1 MMSRLAR
8 TVSLIGITVLQLAG
22 VTRSATAQAVTDT
35 FAGKRIQMVVG
46 WDVGGGYDIYA
57 RLLARHLGKH
67 IPGNPM
73 IVPQNMPGA
82 GSRLAANWLYN
93 VAPKDGTAIAT
104 IGQGTPLDQAMNESG
119 VRYDAAKLNWIGN
132 PIIDNLV
139 TATSQQSGVETLD
152 DLKRK
157 GALYCGDVG
166 AGPTSTFPEIINQL
180 LGTRIKIIPG
190 FPGVNAVHLA
200 MDRGEVDCVGGT
212 TWSSMKATRG
222 QKMQNHELAILLQ
235 WGTLKDPEI
244 SSYMKREIPLILELA
259 QNDLDYKALS
269 FITSSATLGRPFAA
283 PPGIP
288 EDRLRALR
296 RAFDAT
302 MKDPEFLAE
311 AGKASMDIKPLA
323 GEPLQELATEVA
335 QAPPQRLERAKE
347 LIGRAGAK

>member
-1 MMSRLAR
+1 MNWLAR
-8 TVSLIGITVLQLAG
+8 AVSAIGMGALQLTCVG
-22 VTRSATAQAVTDT
+22 EPATAQAVTDA
-35 FAGKRIQMVVG
+35 FAGKRIQMVIG

-57 RLLARHLGKH
+57 RLLARHFGKH
-67 IPGNPM
+67 IPGNPV

-104 IGQGTPLDQAMNESG
+104 IGQGTPLDQAMSEPG

-139 TATSQQSGVETLD
+139 TAVTQRSGVATLG
-152 DLKRK
+152 DLKKK
-157 GALYCGDVG
+157 GGLYCGDVG

-212 TWSSMKATRG
+212 TWSSMKATRA
-222 QKMQNHELAILLQ
+222 QKMQNHELTILLQ
-235 WGTLKDPEI
+235 WGTMKDPEI
-244 SSYMKREIPLILELA
+244 STYMKREIPLILELA
-259 QNDLDYKALS
+259 KNDLDYKALS

-283 PPGIP
+283 PPGVP
-288 EDRLRALR
+288 DDRLRMLR
-296 RAFDAT
+296 RAFDET
-302 MKDPEFLAE
+302 MKDPEFLTE

-323 GEPLQELATEVA
+323 GEALQELATEVA
-335 QAPPQRLERAKE
+335 QAPPERLERSKE
-347 LIGRAGAK
+347 LIGKAGPK